1 MPIAPAWREVGSQEG
16 GPVNR
21 TFIICLSGESPQGSQ
36 VKTSQCFWTPHG
48 SPRGR
53 AYISAGAEI
62 PFSAR
67 LPYRGI
73 FDSASVPVS
82 SLAGLTVPSAAI
94 RWRRCWQ

>member
-1 MPIAPAWREVGSQEG
+1 MYRL
-16 GPVNR
+16 
-21 TFIICLSGESPQGSQ
+21 T
-36 VKTSQCFWTPHG
+36 H
-48 SPRGR
+48 
-53 AYISAGAEI
+53 SAGAEI